1 MRLTKKQKELMSILL
16 EGNKNENDVTV
27 SWCDV
32 YQILDRTSYEA
43 SREAIICSMRFLE
56 KKGLVERKSYAE
68 VRNNR
73 RKTVYIPTNFAF
85 DCLSEDF
92 WDLEENQEQEIQ

>member
-1 MRLTKKQKELMSILL
+1 MRLTKKQKELMTIILD
-16 EGNKNENDVTV
+16 GNKNETGVTI

-56 KKGLVERKSYAE
+56 KKGLIERRHFAE
-68 VRNNR
+68 IRKNR

-85 DCLSEDF
+85 DLLSDDN
-92 WDLEENQEQEIQ
+92 WQDDENE